1 MEPKYD
7 PVSFITL
14 IAGMI
19 VGSKVSPSFA
29 AYLLII
35 LMATAG
41 GLVALGRQGPDRK
54 PTGFPFLFIVN
65 CIALA
70 GTTIVSQVLASQVD
84 FIEAPHLFAPVALV
98 IGMIGLDYKTVIP
111 EALKL
116 WKQWRSR
123 EKP

>member
-7 PVSFITL
+7 PVSLITL
-14 IAGMI
+14 IAGMV
-19 VGSKVSPSFA
+19 VGSKVSPALA

-35 LMATAG
+35 VMATAG

-70 GTTIVSQVLASQVD
+70 GTTIISQFLASKVD
-84 FIEAPHLFAPVALV
+84 FVEAPHLFAPVALV
-98 IGMIGLDYKTVIP
+98 IGMIGLDYRTIVP
-111 EALKL
+111 EMLAL
-116 WKQWRSR
+116 WKQWRAR
-123 EKP
+123 EKS